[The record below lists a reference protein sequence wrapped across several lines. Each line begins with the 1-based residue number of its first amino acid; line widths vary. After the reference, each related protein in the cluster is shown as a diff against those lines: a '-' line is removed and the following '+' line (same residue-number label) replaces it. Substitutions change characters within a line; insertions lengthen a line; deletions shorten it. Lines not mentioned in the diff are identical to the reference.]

1 MPMRDPFAGYDRWLV
16 APMESMME
24 EADRFFE
31 FCEDHDLDP
40 DDPDSQVIYSD
51 YLESQYDFEPDYDY
65 ERDEDEY

>member
-1 MPMRDPFAGYDRWLV
+1 MTDPFRNYDAWLER
-16 APMESMME
+16 PYQQQME
-24 EADRFFE
+24 EADRFFD

-40 DDPDSQVIYSD
+40 DDPDSMTIYSD